1 MRCLQ
6 DVARAVGEAEGVEVE
21 VEVEAAAAAAAGGQ
35 EAAVGDRLGEAPP
48 CPAQSQVEEEG
59 PRVAI
64 GVGGVEGTGEVLGMS
79 LM

>member
-6 DVARAVGEAEGVEVE
+6 GVARAVGEAEGVEVE
-21 VEVEAAAAAAAGGQ
+21 VEPVAAAGGQ

-48 CPAQSQVEEEG
+48 CRAQSQAEEEG
-59 PRVAI
+59 VRVAI
-64 GVGGVEGTGEVLGMS
+64 SVGGVEGTGEVLDMS